1 MPDLD
6 FHEID
11 GVGRL
16 AGDDEGFRE
25 VERHSSGRQLH
36 GEDRKAIASTTM
48 ANDTPPAEIPTKA
61 SPIRSRRRQ
70 LIGGGIAI
78 AVIAGTFFFVL
89 PRIADYRDVWG
100 VVKTLTWES
109 LVALAVAAVVNVL
122 TYAPPW
128 QAALPGLG
136 FRQAFVVT
144 QASTASTYVA
154 PGGAAPGMAVSF
166 AMLRGWGFSG
176 RPVALAVTVT
186 GVWNQL
192 IIFGF
197 PPIALW
203 LLTSEGG
210 DNPLLRT
217 MALVGAAVLGGV
229 IVGLVVGFWS
239 APLAQKIGDLA
250 ARLVSWLKGVA
261 RRRPVKW
268 DGEAFVRFRQETM
281 GLLRRRWHVITLA
294 TLAGHVSVFA
304 VLLVSLRVLDVP
316 ASEVTWIEAF
326 AAWSVVRVLGSLPIT
341 PGGLGIVE
349 LGLTSLL
356 VGFGGGQAEVVAA
369 VLVYRFLTIVPTLV
383 LGLLAAA
390 TWRRHHPGETQA
402 PVDGSQIRLH

>member
-1 MPDLD
+1 M
-6 FHEID
+6 
-11 GVGRL
+11 
-16 AGDDEGFRE
+16 ADD
-25 VERHSSGRQLH
+25 S
-36 GEDRKAIASTTM
+36 
-48 ANDTPPAEIPTKA
+48 PPVEIPTKA
-61 SPIRSRRRQ
+61 SPVRSRRRQ

-78 AVIAGTFFFVL
+78 AVIAGTFVFVL
-89 PRIADYRDVWG
+89 PRIADYRDVWD
-100 VVKTLTWES
+100 VVQTLTWEEV
-109 LVALAVAAVVNVL
+109 LALVIVALVNVV

-154 PGGAAPGMAVSF
+154 PGGFAPGMAVSF

-250 ARLVSWLKGVA
+250 ARLVSWLKRVV

-268 DGEAFVRFRQETM
+268 DGKAFVRFREETM

-294 TLAGHVSVFA
+294 TLAGHLSVFA

-316 ASEVTWIEAF
+316 AADVTWIEAF

-369 VLVYRFLTIVPTLV
+369 VLIYRFLTMVPTLL
-383 LGLLAAA
+383 LGLAAAA
-390 TWRRHHPGETQA
+390 TWRRHHPG
-402 PVDGSQIRLH
+402 

>member
-1 MPDLD
+1 MVD
-6 FHEID
+6 
-11 GVGRL
+11 
-16 AGDDEGFRE
+16 
-25 VERHSSGRQLH
+25 
-36 GEDRKAIASTTM
+36 
-48 ANDTPPAEIPTKA
+48 DTPPVEIPTKA
-61 SPIRSRRRQ
+61 SPVRSRRRQ

-100 VVKTLTWES
+100 VVKTLTWQG
-109 LVALAVAAVVNVL
+109 LLALALASTVNVL

-128 QAALPGLG
+128 MAALPGLG

-176 RPVALAVTVT
+176 RPVALAVTIT

-210 DNPLLRT
+210 DHPLLRT
-217 MALVGAAVLGGV
+217 MALIGGIVLGAV
-229 IVGLVVGFWS
+229 ITGLVVGFWS
-239 APLAQKIGDLA
+239 AHLARKIGDLV
-250 ARLVSWLKGVA
+250 ARLVSWLKRLV
-261 RRRPVKW
+261 RRKPVKW
-268 DGEAFVRFRQETM
+268 DGDAFVRFRKETM
-281 GLLRRRWHVITLA
+281 GLLKRRWHVITLA
-294 TLAGHVSVFA
+294 TLAGHLSVFA

-316 ASEVTWIEAF
+316 ASEVDWIEAF

-369 VLVYRFLTIVPTLV
+369 VLVYRFLTIVPTLL
-383 LGLLAAA
+383 LGMAAAA
-390 TWRRHHPGETQA
+390 TWRRHHPGA
-402 PVDGSQIRLH
+402 D

>member
-1 MPDLD
+1 MP
-6 FHEID
+6 
-11 GVGRL
+11 VASARMV
-16 AGDDEGFRE
+16 DE
-25 VERHSSGRQLH
+25 
-36 GEDRKAIASTTM
+36 
-48 ANDTPPAEIPTKA
+48 TPPVEIPTKA
-61 SPIRSRRRQ
+61 SPVRSRRKQ

-100 VVKTLTWES
+100 VVKTLTWEG
-109 LVALAVAAVVNVL
+109 LLALAVATAVNVL

-229 IVGLVVGFWS
+229 IVGLIVGFWS
-239 APLAQKIGDLA
+239 ANLAQRIGDLA
-250 ARLVSWLKGVA
+250 ARLVSWL
-261 RRRPVKW
+261 RRVVRRGPVVW
-268 DGEAFVRFRQETM
+268 TGESFLRFRDETIE
-281 GLLRRRWHVITLA
+281 LLRRRWHVITVA
-294 TLAGHVSVFA
+294 TLAGHLSVFA

-369 VLVYRFLTIVPTLV
+369 VLVYRFLTMVPTLV

-390 TWRRHHPGETQA
+390 TWRRHQPREASG
-402 PVDGSQIRLH
+402 

>member
-1 MPDLD
+1 M
-6 FHEID
+6 
-11 GVGRL
+11 
-16 AGDDEGFRE
+16 
-25 VERHSSGRQLH
+25 
-36 GEDRKAIASTTM
+36 T
-48 ANDTPPAEIPTKA
+48 NDTPPLEIPTKA
-61 SPIRSRRRQ
+61 TPVRSRRRQ
-70 LIGGGIAI
+70 LIGGGVALV
-78 AVIAGTFFFVL
+78 VIVATFFFVL
-89 PRIADYRDVWG
+89 PRIADYRDVWD
-100 VVKTLTWES
+100 VVKTLTWKG
-109 LVALAVAAVVNVL
+109 LLALAVASVVNLL

-128 QAALPGLG
+128 QAALPGLR

-192 IIFGF
+192 VIFGF
-197 PPIALW
+197 PPVALG
-203 LLTSEGG
+203 LLTMEGG
-210 DNPLLRT
+210 DNPLLKT
-217 MALVGAAVLGGV
+217 MALVGSAVLGAV
-229 IVGLVVGFWS
+229 IAGLVVALWS
-239 APLAQKIGDLA
+239 AQLAQTVGDSA
-250 ARLVSWLKGVA
+250 ARAVSGLKRVI
-261 RRRPVKW
+261 RRGPVIW
-268 DGEAFVRFRQETM
+268 TGESFVRFREETI

-294 TLAGHVSVFA
+294 TLAGHLSVFA

-326 AAWSVVRVLGSLPIT
+326 AAWSAMRVIGSLPIT

-383 LGLLAAA
+383 LGMLAAA
-390 TWRRHHPGETQA
+390 TWRRHQPREPELLRQ
-402 PVDGSQIRLH
+402 

>member
-1 MPDLD
+1 M
-6 FHEID
+6 
-11 GVGRL
+11 
-16 AGDDEGFRE
+16 ADETR
-25 VERHSSGRQLH
+25 
-36 GEDRKAIASTTM
+36 
-48 ANDTPPAEIPTKA
+48 PAEIPTKA
-61 SPIRSRRRQ
+61 SPVSSRRRQ
-70 LIGGGIAI
+70 LIGGGVAL

-100 VVKTLTWES
+100 VVKTLTWEEV
-109 LVALAVAAVVNVL
+109 LALSVVTIVNVL

-154 PGGAAPGMAVSF
+154 PGGFAPGMAVS
-166 AMLRGWGFSG
+166 ALMLRGWGFSG
-176 RPVALAVTVT
+176 RPVTLAVTVT

-192 IIFGF
+192 VIFGF
-197 PPIALW
+197 PVIALG
-203 LLTSEGG
+203 LLTAEGG
-210 DNPLLRT
+210 EHPLLRT

-239 APLAQKIGDLA
+239 AALARRIGDLA
-250 ARLVSWLKGVA
+250 ARVVSKLMRLL
-261 RRRPVKW
+261 RRKPVRW
-268 DGEAFVRFRQETM
+268 GGEAFVHFRRETM
-281 GLLRRRWHVITLA
+281 GLLRRRWHVLTLA
-294 TLAGHVSVFA
+294 TLAGHLSVFA

-316 ASEVTWIEAF
+316 ASDVDWVEAF
-326 AAWSVVRVLGSLPIT
+326 AAWSIVRVLGSLPIT

-369 VLVYRFLTIVPTLV
+369 VLVYRFLTMVPTLV
-383 LGLLAAA
+383 LGLAAAA
-390 TWRRHHPGETQA
+390 TWRRHHPGELN
-402 PVDGSQIRLH
+402 G

>member
-1 MPDLD
+1 M
-6 FHEID
+6 
-11 GVGRL
+11 
-16 AGDDEGFRE
+16 
-25 VERHSSGRQLH
+25 
-36 GEDRKAIASTTM
+36 T
-48 ANDTPPAEIPTKA
+48 NDTPPLEIPTKA
-61 SPIRSRRRQ
+61 SPVRSRRRQ
-70 LIGGGIAI
+70 LIGGGVALV
-78 AVIAGTFFFVL
+78 VIVATFFFVL
-89 PRIADYRDVWG
+89 PRIADYRDVWD
-100 VVKTLTWES
+100 VVKTLTWKG
-109 LVALAVAAVVNVL
+109 LLALAVASIVNLL

-128 QAALPGLG
+128 QAALPGLR

-197 PPIALW
+197 PPVALG
-203 LLTSEGG
+203 LLTMEGG
-210 DNPLLRT
+210 DNPLLKT
-217 MALVGAAVLGGV
+217 MALVGSAVLGAV
-229 IVGLVVGFWS
+229 IAGLVVALWS
-239 APLAQKIGDLA
+239 AQLAQTVGDSA
-250 ARLVSWLKGVA
+250 ARAVSWVKRVV
-261 RRRPVKW
+261 RRGPVIW
-268 DGEAFVRFRQETM
+268 TGESFVRFREETI
-281 GLLRRRWHVITLA
+281 GLLRRRWHVLTLA
-294 TLAGHVSVFA
+294 TLAGHLSVYA

-326 AAWSVVRVLGSLPIT
+326 AAWSAIRVLGSLPIT

-369 VLVYRFLTIVPTLV
+369 VLVYRFLTIVPTLL
-383 LGLLAAA
+383 LGMAAAA
-390 TWRRHHPGETQA
+390 TWRRHQPGAT
-402 PVDGSQIRLH
+402 

>member
-1 MPDLD
+1 M
-6 FHEID
+6 
-11 GVGRL
+11 
-16 AGDDEGFRE
+16 
-25 VERHSSGRQLH
+25 
-36 GEDRKAIASTTM
+36 
-48 ANDTPPAEIPTKA
+48 
-61 SPIRSRRRQ
+61 
-70 LIGGGIAI
+70 
-78 AVIAGTFFFVL
+78 
-89 PRIADYRDVWG
+89 
-100 VVKTLTWES
+100 VKTLTWEG
-109 LVALAVAAVVNVL
+109 LLALAVASIVNVL

-192 IIFGF
+192 VIFGF

-239 APLAQKIGDLA
+239 APLALKIGDLA
-250 ARLVSWLKGVA
+250 ARLVSWLKRVV
-261 RRRPVKW
+261 RRGPVKW
-268 DGEAFVRFRQETM
+268 DGEAFVRFRHETM
-281 GLLRRRWHVITLA
+281 GLLGRRWHVITLA
-294 TLAGHVSVFA
+294 TLAGHLSVFA

-369 VLVYRFLTIVPTLV
+369 VLVYRFLTMVPTLV

-390 TWRRHHPGETQA
+390 TWRRHQPREASG
-402 PVDGSQIRLH
+402 

>member
-1 MPDLD
+1 
-6 FHEID
+6 
-11 GVGRL
+11 
-16 AGDDEGFRE
+16 
-25 VERHSSGRQLH
+25 
-36 GEDRKAIASTTM
+36 M
-48 ANDTPPAEIPTKA
+48 ANDTPPLEIPTKA
-61 SPIRSRRRQ
+61 SPVRSRRRQ
-70 LIGGGIAI
+70 LIGGGIALV
-78 AVIAGTFFFVL
+78 VIVATFFFVL

-100 VVKTLTWES
+100 VVKSLTWES
-109 LVALAVAAVVNVL
+109 LLALAVASIVNVL

-192 IIFGF
+192 VIFGF

-217 MALVGAAVLGGV
+217 MALIGAAVLGGV
-229 IVGLVVGFWS
+229 IVGLIVGFWS
-239 APLAQKIGDLA
+239 AGLAQKIGDLA
-250 ARLVSWLKGVA
+250 ARLVSWLKRVV
-261 RRRPVKW
+261 RRGPVVW
-268 DGEAFVRFRQETM
+268 TGEAFVRFREETM

-294 TLAGHVSVFA
+294 TLAGHLSVFA

-390 TWRRHHPGETQA
+390 TWRRHHPGQNA
-402 PVDGSQIRLH
+402 S

>member
-1 MPDLD
+1 
-6 FHEID
+6 
-11 GVGRL
+11 
-16 AGDDEGFRE
+16 
-25 VERHSSGRQLH
+25 
-36 GEDRKAIASTTM
+36 M
-48 ANDTPPAEIPTKA
+48 AHDSRPAEIPTKA
-61 SPIRSRRRQ
+61 SPVRSRRRQ
-70 LIGGGIAI
+70 LIGGGLAV
-78 AVIAGTFFFVL
+78 AVIVATFFFVL
-89 PRIADYRDVWG
+89 PRIADYRDVWD
-100 VVKTLTWES
+100 VVKTLTWER
-109 LVALAVAAVVNVL
+109 LVALAVVTIVNLL

-128 QAALPGLG
+128 EAALPGLG

-176 RPVALAVTVT
+176 RPVALAVTLT

-197 PPIALW
+197 PPVALG
-203 LLTSEGG
+203 LLTMEGG
-210 DNPLLRT
+210 ENPLLKT
-217 MALVGAAVLGGV
+217 MALIGSAVLGGV
-229 IVGLVVGFWS
+229 IVGLVVGFGS
-239 APLAQKIGDLA
+239 ESLARKIGDLA
-250 ARLVSWLKGVA
+250 ARAVSRLLRIVRRGPVA
-261 RRRPVKW
+261 W
-268 DGEAFVRFRQETM
+268 AGESFVRFRHETI
-281 GLLRRRWHVITLA
+281 GLLRRRWHVLTLA
-294 TLAGHVSVFA
+294 TLAGHLGVFA

-326 AAWSVVRVLGSLPIT
+326 AAWSVMRVLGSLPIT

-383 LGLLAAA
+383 LGLVAAA
-390 TWRRHHPGETQA
+390 TWRRHHPGELHPEATLDT
-402 PVDGSQIRLH
+402 DGTK

>member
-1 MPDLD
+1 
-6 FHEID
+6 
-11 GVGRL
+11 
-16 AGDDEGFRE
+16 
-25 VERHSSGRQLH
+25 
-36 GEDRKAIASTTM
+36 M
-48 ANDTPPAEIPTKA
+48 A
-61 SPIRSRRRQ
+61 
-70 LIGGGIAI
+70 LV
-78 AVIAGTFFFVL
+78 VIVATFFFVL
-89 PRIADYRDVWG
+89 PRIADYRDVWD
-100 VVKTLTWES
+100 VVTALTWKG
-109 LVALAVAAVVNVL
+109 LLALAVASLVNLL

-128 QAALPGLG
+128 QAALPGLR

-192 IIFGF
+192 VIFGF
-197 PPIALW
+197 PPVALG
-203 LLTSEGG
+203 LLTMEGG
-210 DNPLLRT
+210 DNPLLKT
-217 MALVGAAVLGGV
+217 MALVGSAVLGGV
-229 IVGLVVGFWS
+229 IAGLVVALWS
-239 APLAQKIGDLA
+239 AQLAQTVGDSA
-250 ARLVSWLKGVA
+250 ARAVSWLKRVI
-261 RRRPVKW
+261 RRGPVIW
-268 DGEAFVRFRQETM
+268 TGESFVRFREETI
-281 GLLRRRWHVITLA
+281 GLLRRRWHVLTLA
-294 TLAGHVSVFA
+294 TLAGHLSVYA

-326 AAWSVVRVLGSLPIT
+326 AAWSAMRVIGSLPIT

-383 LGLLAAA
+383 LGMLAAA
-390 TWRRHHPGETQA
+390 TWRRHQPGAT
-402 PVDGSQIRLH
+402 

>member
-1 MPDLD
+1 
-6 FHEID
+6 
-11 GVGRL
+11 
-16 AGDDEGFRE
+16 
-25 VERHSSGRQLH
+25 
-36 GEDRKAIASTTM
+36 M
-48 ANDTPPAEIPTKA
+48 ANDTPPVEIPTKA
-61 SPIRSRRRQ
+61 SPVRSRRRQ
-70 LIGGGIAI
+70 LIGGGVALV
-78 AVIAGTFFFVL
+78 VIVATFFFVL
-89 PRIADYRDVWG
+89 PRIADYRDVWE
-100 VVKTLTWES
+100 VVKSLTWES
-109 LVALAVAAVVNVL
+109 LLALAVASIANVL

-128 QAALPGLG
+128 QAALPGLR

-250 ARLVSWLKGVA
+250 ARLVSWLKRVV
-261 RRRPVKW
+261 RRGPVVW
-268 DGEAFVRFRQETM
+268 TGEAFVRFREETM

-294 TLAGHVSVFA
+294 TLAGHLSVFA

-369 VLVYRFLTIVPTLV
+369 VLVYRFLTIAPTVAFGLV
-383 LGLLAAA
+383 AA
-390 TWRRHHPGETQA
+390 TTIRRQ
-402 PVDGSQIRLH
+402 